1 MREGD
6 RVMLV
11 ADFERTAGSTVP
23 AGTFGLLGVTIGNVG
38 HVALDGGGAAIIP
51 VNLLKVAYPRQRH
64 LAETSDDEKDK
75 P

>member
-11 ADFERTAGSTVP
+11 ADFERIAGGTIQ
-23 AGTFGLLGVTIGNVG
+23 AGTFGLLGVTVGNVG
-38 HVALDGGGAAIIP
+38 HVMLDGGGSAIVPVSLLRAA
-51 VNLLKVAYPRQRH
+51 LPRQSH
-64 LAETSDDEKDK
+64 QAETSDPEKDK

>member
-11 ADFERTAGSTVP
+11 ADFERPGSTVP
-23 AGTFGLLGVTIGNVG
+23 AGNFGLLGVIVGNVG
-38 HVALDGGGAAIIP
+38 YVMLDGGGSAIIP
-51 VNLLKVAYPRQRH
+51 VNLLKVAYPRQSH
-64 LAETSDDEKDK
+64 QAETSDPEKDK

>member
-11 ADFERTAGSTVP
+11 SDFERPGSTVP

-38 HVALDGGGAAIIP
+38 HVALDGGGSAIIP
-51 VNLLKVAYPRQRH
+51 VNLLKVAYPRQSH
-64 LAETSDDEKDK
+64 QAETSDDDKDK